1 MAKEYKMAKLNE
13 MDKLLIEEQIKKYE
27 KLAKKCRQKELKA
40 YFDGQLALEYIEMY
54 KSMLKRMEAA
64 K

>member
-1 MAKEYKMAKLNE
+1 MAELNE

-27 KLAKKCRQKELKA
+27 KLAEKCRRKELKA
-40 YFDGQLALEYIEMY
+40 YFDGLMAQEYISMY